1 MKYISHMAVLLTLL
15 VSNTAMWGQIS
26 RTVSFDLNSR
36 HESDYCLGANTN
48 EFTLT
53 IDTKLESIDSL
64 QAYDIYIRFDD
75 KKVRIT
81 AGLRPGT
88 ISSQIPASNFFFGMD
103 TIGLAKVFGYL
114 NFKAGNLVGN
124 GALVALRGEW
134 INSTCTDSTI
144 CRIEFFDPGFEF
156 GIGPRFIK
164 VDSSVKIFNRVS
176 DTTNTFIK
184 IKSPAELNDSINHID
199 TQSTFSFKSEV
210 FCGRA
215 TANDTVLI
223 DCLVDDSTIIDNI
236 IIDSVKD
243 VQAAIR
249 GRTIVLI
256 KQNRGVAGYLA
267 MTIEGKA
274 LSNSQIAERKV
285 KFSTTTTA
293 CDCARIKEGS
303 ETTIKLFRRS
313 KPDTVSSVN
322 EEIVQQHRCTDY
334 YDILGR
340 FIESDCPNDGSAK
353 AIRRKAFK
361 LGNDYIQYIES
372 K

>member
-1 MKYISHMAVLLTLL
+1 
-15 VSNTAMWGQIS
+15 MWGQIS

-64 QAYDIYIRFDD
+64 QAYDLYISFDD
-75 KKVRIT
+75 KKVKIT

-88 ISSQIPASNFFFGMD
+88 ISSQIPPSNFFFGMD

-134 INSTCTDSTI
+134 LNSICPDSTVCKI
-144 CRIEFFDPGFEF
+144 AYFDPGFEF
-156 GIGPRFIK
+156 GIGPRFVK
-164 VDSSVKIFNRVS
+164 VDSSVKIFSRIQ
-176 DTTNTFIK
+176 DTVNTIIQ
-184 IKSPAELNDSINHID
+184 IKSPSILEDSIDHLD
-199 TQSTFSFKSEV
+199 TQATYSFKSEV

-215 TANDTVLI
+215 TANDTVLL
-223 DCLVDDSTIIDNI
+223 DCLAGDSILVDRI
-236 IIDSVKD
+236 IIDSLRD
-243 VQAAIR
+243 VQAEIR
-249 GRTIVLI
+249 GTTVVLT
-256 KQNRGVAGYLA
+256 KQKRGIAGYLA

-274 LSNSQIAERKV
+274 KTNSQAAERKIEIAT
-285 KFSTTTTA
+285 KTST
-293 CDCARIKEGS
+293 CECAKIKEGS
-303 ETTIKLFRRS
+303 ETTIRLFRRS
-313 KPDTVSSVN
+313 KISSVKDQPVH
-322 EEIVQQHRCTDY
+322 EERCTDY

-340 FIESDCPNDGSAK
+340 FIESDCPNDESAK

>member
-1 MKYISHMAVLLTLL
+1 MKYISHMAVLLTLI

-64 QAYDIYIRFDD
+64 QAYDLYIRFDE
-75 KKVRIT
+75 KKIRIT

-88 ISSQIPASNFFFGMD
+88 ISSQIPQNNFFFGMD

-134 INSTCTDSTI
+134 INSTCPDSTV
-144 CRIEFFDPGFEF
+144 CKIEFFDPGFEF
-156 GIGPRFIK
+156 GIGPRFVK
-164 VDSSVKIFNRVS
+164 VDSSVKIFNRVY
-176 DTTNTFIK
+176 DTVNTIIQ
-184 IKSPAELNDSINHID
+184 IKSPSELRDSLNHLD
-199 TQSTFSFKSEV
+199 TQTTFSIKSEV
-210 FCGRA
+210 FCGKA
-215 TANDTVLI
+215 TTNDTVLV
-223 DCLVDDSTIIDNI
+223 DCLAGDSLLIEKIV
-236 IIDSVKD
+236 IDSVRD
-243 VQAAIR
+243 VQASIR
-249 GRTIVLI
+249 GTTVVLT
-256 KQNRGVAGYLA
+256 KQNRGIAGYLA
-267 MTIEGKA
+267 MRVEGKA
-274 LSNSQIAERKV
+274 LTRTQEAQRKIE
-285 KFSTTTTA
+285 FSTKTTS
-293 CDCARIKEGS
+293 CDCVRIKGGA
-303 ETTIKLFRRS
+303 ETTIKLFRRT
-313 KPDTVSSVN
+313 KPDTVSSVR
-322 EEIVQQHRCTDY
+322 EEIVQVDRCTDY

-340 FIESDCPNDGSAK
+340 FIESDCPNDGSTK
-353 AIRRKAFK
+353 AIRRKALK